1 MKKTVLLK
9 IYMSDIT
16 PNLHFLKVHFCR
28 SSVRRKTR
36 GSSLNLS
43 ADKKTTWA
51 SLGFIL
57 FCQFDTLI
65 IIKKSIHAFVRLFAQ
80 SLSHSFAGS
89 IALSFFRSLIRS
101 FVYSFIGSFARS
113 FVCSF
118 VGSFAHSLARSSA
131 RSIVRSI

>member
-16 PNLHFLKVHFCR
+16 PNVDFLKRRFCR
-28 SSVRRKTR
+28 SPVRRKTR

-51 SLGFIL
+51 SLGFML
-57 FCQFDTLI
+57 LCQFDTLI
-65 IIKKSIHAFVRLFAQ
+65 KKKYSCVRSFICSVAQSFVRWLNRSFIFSIVNSFVRL
-80 SLSHSFAGS
+80 LVHW
-89 IALSFFRSLIRS
+89 
-101 FVYSFIGSFARS
+101 FVRS

-118 VGSFAHSLARSSA
+118 VGSFAHSFARSSA
-131 RSIVRSI
+131 RSIVHSI